1 MADILLVD
9 DDERLAEL
17 CAWFLT
23 KGGHEVRT
31 ACSYSDARERI
42 AERAPEL
49 MLADLDLGAESG
61 RVELARLAEEGL
73 LPPTL
78 VVSGYLDGA
87 LSAELEALG
96 GVRGTLPKPFDPGEL
111 AARVA
116 SCLAEGEEAEER
128 A

>member
-1 MADILLVD
+1 
-9 DDERLAEL
+9 
-17 CAWFLT
+17 
-23 KGGHEVRT
+23 
-31 ACSYSDARERI
+31 
-42 AERAPEL
+42 

-78 VVSGYLDGA
+78 VVSGFLDGA
-87 LSAELEALG
+87 LSAELETLG

-116 SCLAEGEEAEER
+116 SCLAEGEEAQER

>member
-1 MADILLVD
+1 MAELLVVD

-17 CAWFLT
+17 CAWFLAAS
-23 KGGHEVRT
+23 GHEVRT
-31 ACSYSDARERI
+31 ARSYREARERI
-42 AERAPEL
+42 AELPPQL

-61 RVELARLAEEGL
+61 RVELARLAAEGL

-87 LSAELEALG
+87 LDAELAAID
-96 GVRGTLPKPFDPGEL
+96 GVRGTLAKPFDPPDL
-111 AARVA
+111 AARVER
-116 SCLAEGEEAEER
+116 CLGEQSGAR